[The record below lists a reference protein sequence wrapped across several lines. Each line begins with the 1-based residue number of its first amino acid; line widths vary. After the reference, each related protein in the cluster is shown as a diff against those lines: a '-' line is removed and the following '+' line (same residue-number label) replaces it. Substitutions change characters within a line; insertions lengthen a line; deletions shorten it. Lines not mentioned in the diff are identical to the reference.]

1 MNDDAISSTKNLNV
15 NCIMKPIILI
25 ILFWGFSIPLLFA
38 NGNDTTHVK
47 ILFGYNDFTL
57 SDSEKAILKD
67 IVPSDTTIILKKINI
82 YGYADSSET
91 EKGKITL
98 SQKRAE
104 QVKTFLLANGID
116 TKLIADVEGRGLKK
130 TAFAYE
136 QDNVLDRKSVVV
148 VIEYEAKVIE
158 ETIIIQSTKKKKE
171 D

>member
-1 MNDDAISSTKNLNV
+1 M
-15 NCIMKPIILI
+15 
-25 ILFWGFSIPLLFA
+25 
-38 NGNDTTHVK
+38 
-47 ILFGYNDFTL
+47 
-57 SDSEKAILKD
+57 
-67 IVPSDTTIILKKINI
+67 
-82 YGYADSSET
+82 
-91 EKGKITL
+91 
-98 SQKRAE
+98 
-104 QVKTFLLANGID
+104 ANGID